1 MRQFTPEEL
10 LEMKDKLSEVD
21 IKIDNYEVE
30 RKKRTQEIDAKLK
43 VEKQDH
49 KRLLKNLREKSELV
63 SENCFKFIDEET
75 RMVGFYNSEGDL
87 VNSRPAMG
95 NELQKSIFKVQKAG

>member
-1 MRQFTPEEL
+1 MEKQLGKEYVNDSERIKFLKDNCDEVQEMDYMRQFTPEEL

-75 RMVGFYNSEGDL
+75 
-87 VNSRPAMG
+87 
-95 NELQKSIFKVQKAG
+95 